1 MYSEAVQPQE
11 GLAAVITTGALVVLV
26 NRKVTSALGPILI
39 EPKSCDFF
47 SHLIPS
53 SVCAKLVVTK
63 AKTAA
68 KRVNVFFMV
77 LIFCV

>member
-1 MYSEAVQPQE
+1 
-11 GLAAVITTGALVVLV
+11 
-26 NRKVTSALGPILI
+26 
-39 EPKSCDFF
+39 
-47 SHLIPS
+47 LIPS